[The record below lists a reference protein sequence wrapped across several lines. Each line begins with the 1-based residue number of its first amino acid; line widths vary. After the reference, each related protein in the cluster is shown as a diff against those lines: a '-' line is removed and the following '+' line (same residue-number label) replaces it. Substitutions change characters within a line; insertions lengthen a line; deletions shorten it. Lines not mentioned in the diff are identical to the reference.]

1 MALNFEKA
9 KGNQILERV
18 VLKNVSE
25 GNSKMIINLSIE
37 LIDVNPDNDK
47 IFNMNDI
54 DFLAEGIEEDGFQ
67 GAIEVYK
74 KSNGRYEISSGH
86 RRFLA
91 AQKKNY
97 KNIPCIVKENVSDIE
112 RAKNLIGSNI
122 RNRKLNPM
130 DYARSIKYYKD
141 NVLKPQKFKGDT
153 RKEVS
158 RFFGI
163 SESQVHK
170 YEVLLKLI
178 EPLQK
183 KSENREVSFS
193 ALSSLAKESKEI
205 QEKVNVEFDKFI
217 EQNGADELTREK
229 AQKIIIAI
237 KNKNDKEKEEKSENN
252 LIDIS
257 DISEDNSN
265 KSSKIFD
272 IQHKLIFKLDDII
285 NALDEISKNNPEVLN
300 SEEVLKKII
309 KFKDIIN
316 EFV

>member
-9 KGNQILERV
+9 KGNQILEKV
-18 VLKNVSE
+18 ALKNVSE
-25 GNSKMIINLSIE
+25 CNSKMVINLPIE
-37 LIDVNPDNDK
+37 LIDFNPDNNRV
-47 IFNMNDI
+47 FNMKDI

-74 KSNGRYEISSGH
+74 KNDERYEISSGH

-91 AQKKNY
+91 AQKKGY
-97 KNIPCIVKENVSDIE
+97 KNIPCIVREDVSDIK

-141 NVLKPQKFKGDT
+141 KVLKLQKFKGDI
-153 RKEVS
+153 RKETA

-183 KSENREVSFS
+183 KTENGNISFS
-193 ALSSLAKESKEI
+193 SLSSLVKESKKI
-205 QEKVNVEFDKFI
+205 QEEVNLEFDIFI

-229 AQKIIIAI
+229 AQKIIAMI
-237 KNKNDKEKEEKSENN
+237 KNKYNENNKDNLIKIADINKENSDKSSSQNDK
-252 LIDIS
+252 IVDI
-257 DISEDNSN
+257 
-265 KSSKIFD
+265 KY
-272 IQHKLIFKLDDII
+272 KLLFKLDDII
-285 NALDEISKNNPEVLN
+285 DVLDKISANSPEVLN
-300 SEEVLKKII
+300 SEEVLEKII
-309 KFKDIIN
+309 KFNNIVNKFI
-316 EFV
+316 

>member
-25 GNSKMIINLSIE
+25 GNSKMVINLPIE

-74 KSNGRYEISSGH
+74 KSDGRYEISSGH

-91 AQKKNY
+91 AQKKEY
-97 KNIPCIVKENVSDIE
+97 KNIPFIVKENVSDVE
-112 RAKNLIGSNI
+112 RTKNLIGSNM

-130 DYARSIKYYKD
+130 DYARCIKYYKD
-141 NVLKPQKFKGDT
+141 NILKPQEFKGDT
-153 RKEVS
+153 RKETA

-170 YEVLLKLI
+170 YEVLLRLI

-183 KSENREVSFS
+183 KAENGTVSFS
-193 ALSSLAKESKEI
+193 ALSSLVKESKKI
-205 QEKVNVEFDKFI
+205 QEEVNIEFDKFI
-217 EQNGADELTREK
+217 EQNGIDELTREK
-229 AQKIIIAI
+229 AQKIIVAI
-237 KNKNDKEKEEKSENN
+237 KDMHNKEKSENN
-252 LIDIS
+252 LIKIS
-257 DISEDNSN
+257 DISKKDLN
-265 KSSKIFD
+265 KNLSRNID
-272 IQHKLIFKLDDII
+272 IQDKLLFQLNGVISILDKVL
-285 NALDEISKNNPEVLN
+285 ASNPEILN
-300 SEEVLKKII
+300 SEEILDKII
-309 KFKDIIN
+309 KFNDIVN
-316 EFV
+316 RFV